1 MPSALFGSSPSVQTT
16 DQPTISSGQSGIT
29 DLLATLLATGQQP
42 AGVQSYTGQFAAPLT
57 AGQTQTINAA
67 TGLPTGVNPG
77 AQSTVNAALPAITSA
92 MGYQAPQIGGG
103 APITSSAPA
112 NTAPTISAPSTVNA
126 NQIGTQSAFQQ
137 GVVDPLT
144 ANFLQTIVPAIS
156 GGAGRSAGGAYSSD
170 TQKAQGL
177 AASNL
182 NTTLAGTGAQYLLGG
197 EEANQQADLTA
208 ALANAQNQLST
219 STANL
224 GSALTTN
231 TGNQNTAEDT
241 ILANLQ
247 SVLGTNSLNIGS
259 SIAGQGLDLNAIE
272 GAPAV
277 AAGASAPST
286 ATAQLLSQILGIQ
299 TPAQTTA
306 QTQVSGEY
314 QDYLQSIQ
322 QGQVLQALMAS
333 FGTTPT
339 SSPQT
344 VVQPGQ
350 TSILASLLGGAAGNA
365 GLGKAAGAA
374 LFGAV

>member
-16 DQPTISSGQSGIT
+16 DQPTIDAGQTGIT
-29 DLLATLLATGQQP
+29 NLLATLLATGQQP

-67 TGLPTGVNPG
+67 TGLPTGVNPA
-77 AQSTVNAALPAITSA
+77 AQTTVNAALPAITNA
-92 MGYQAPQIGGG
+92 MGYQAPQVGLAPQTAG
-103 APITSSAPA
+103 ATPNAAPA
-112 NTAPTISAPSTVNA
+112 ISAPSTVNA
-126 NQIGTQSAFQQ
+126 NQIGTQQAFQQ

-231 TGNQNTAEDT
+231 TGNQNTQEDT

-247 SVLGTNSLNIGS
+247 SALGTNNLNIGS
-259 SIAGQGLDLNAIE
+259 SLSGQGLDLSAIE
-272 GAPAV
+272 GAPGV

>member
-29 DLLATLLATGQQP
+29 DLLATLLATGAQP

-57 AGQTQTINAA
+57 PGQTNTINAA
-67 TGLPTGVNPG
+67 TNLPTGVNPA

-92 MGYQAPQIGGG
+92 MGYQAPQVAAPQTYG
-103 APITSSAPA
+103 AQPNA
-112 NTAPTISAPSTVNA
+112 APTISAPAPVTA
-126 NQIGTQSAFQQ
+126 NQIGTQQAFQQ
-137 GVVDPLT
+137 GVVDPIT

-231 TGNQNTAEDT
+231 TGNQNTSQSTD
-241 ILANLQ
+241 LADL
-247 SVLGTNSLNIGS
+247 SAILGTNSLNVGS
-259 SIAGQGLDLNAIE
+259 ALGGQGLDLSAIT
-272 GAPAV
+272 GAPGV
-277 AAGASAPST
+277 AAGASAPAT

-365 GLGKAAGAA
+365 GLGKAAGTA